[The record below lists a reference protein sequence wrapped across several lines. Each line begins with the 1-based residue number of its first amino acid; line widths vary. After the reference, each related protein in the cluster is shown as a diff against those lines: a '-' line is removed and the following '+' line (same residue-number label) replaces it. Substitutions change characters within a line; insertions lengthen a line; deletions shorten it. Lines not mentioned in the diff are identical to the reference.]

1 MIVGYN
7 AVDNNNIKI
16 VTILDNEI
24 VGNEN
29 SRQ

>member
-24 VGNEN
+24 VGNDN
-29 SRQ
+29 SK